1 MIALVAG
8 KGLFTTMRQFV
19 CSQSLTLGER
29 IIALTTY
36 KRFCSCMNQNMLFAL
51 YSCFEGL
58 IALTMVEDNFNLV
71 QALGI
76 DVDAV
81 IDDAVNIGVDVQT
94 VD

>member
-1 MIALVAG
+1 MDQ
-8 KGLFTTMRQFV
+8 GLII
-19 CSQSLTLGER
+19 TLPCPCVR
-29 IIALTTY
+29 
-36 KRFCSCMNQNMLFAL
+36 S
-51 YSCFEGL
+51 SFEGL
-58 IALTMVEDNFNLV
+58 IAETMVEDNFNLV